1 MTLEQGKNVEI
12 NKNTF
17 CVAPFTHQSTKTDG
31 SIKACCRA
39 LPQIGN
45 INKDTMSDAWNHRI
59 IKQLRRDLI
68 NGVRN
73 PMCNACWN
81 LEDAGVTSL
90 RQKYKHQNNH
100 YEKALHAV
108 ETMWDDGHVT
118 EKPAWIEFKLSN
130 LCNLKCRMCHPV
142 DSTKWRSDFAA
153 IEHLNDE
160 HWNRY
165 INKTGVKTKTH
176 LVNYDESFYKEL
188 DTHMSNIDM
197 LAFAGGEP
205 FMDENHYRI
214 LDSVM
219 DNASNISLQYAT
231 NMTTFQTPKH
241 NALDYLPHFKNVLL
255 AASLDGPPRLNEYI
269 RGDSNSSVIEENI
282 KMFEGFDNIRIHGK
296 ITVQALNI
304 FYVPEALEWF
314 RSMNL
319 VTNMHFVTW
328 PDHLDAR
335 IWTGEARQAI
345 IDKISSYINQCK
357 EKGFNEDFGS
367 VGHTAKEILNYFSDT
382 EKYTPEKFNK
392 FVEWNTILNGTRKQS
407 HHEFEFLKEYMK
419 YE

>member
-45 INKDTMSDAWNHRI
+45 INKDTMAEAWNHRI
-59 IKQLRRDLI
+59 IKQLRLDLV

-90 RQKYKHQNNH
+90 RHKYGFQGNH
-100 YEKALHAV
+100 YEKALRVV

-118 EKPAWIEFKLSN
+118 EQPAWIEFKLSN

-160 HWNRY
+160 AWNRY
-165 INKTGVKTKTH
+165 IDKTGVKTKTH
-176 LVNYDESFYKEL
+176 LVSYDESFYKEL

-205 FMDENHYRI
+205 FMDENHYKI

-219 DNASNISLQYAT
+219 DNASNISLRYAT

-241 NALDYLPHFKNVLL
+241 NALDYLPHFKDVVL

-269 RGDSNSSVIEENI
+269 RGDSDSSVIEDNV
-282 KMFEGFDNIRIHGK
+282 KMFEGFDNIIIHGK

-304 FYVPEALEWF
+304 FYV
-314 RSMNL
+314 R
-319 VTNMHFVTW
+319 
-328 PDHLDAR
+328 
-335 IWTGEARQAI
+335 
-345 IDKISSYINQCK
+345 
-357 EKGFNEDFGS
+357 
-367 VGHTAKEILNYFSDT
+367 
-382 EKYTPEKFNK
+382 
-392 FVEWNTILNGTRKQS
+392 
-407 HHEFEFLKEYMK
+407 
-419 YE
+419 